1 MSTTLG
7 SRDWASVGNGEHANG
22 AFAPETRS
30 RMIGRSQAMDR
41 LFDLIARVAPT
52 RTSVLITGE
61 TGTGK
66 ELVAR
71 AVHDHSG
78 RADRPL
84 VAVNCS
90 ALPESL
96 LESELFGHVRGSFTG
111 AISTRHGLFEEASGG
126 TLFLDEV
133 STLSPMIQIKLL
145 RVLEERVVHRVGS
158 SHPVPVDFRLIA
170 ATNVDLDRLVANGT
184 FREDLHYRLNV
195 FPIRVPALRERP
207 ADIPLLADHFR
218 LMFGQENDID
228 PPRIPAAT
236 LERMMAYEWP
246 GNVREL
252 EHFIERAL
260 IMYAGTGEIHF
271 DAKQASH
278 RTETALIGKAL
289 DAEWDLDRL
298 EREYILATLE
308 KTAGH
313 RTRAAR
319 ILGVDRR
326 TLYRKLRRMAEREP
340 GRMVDPGTD

>member
-1 MSTTLG
+1 
-7 SRDWASVGNGEHANG
+7 
-22 AFAPETRS
+22 
-30 RMIGRSQAMDR
+30 
-41 LFDLIARVAPT
+41 
-52 RTSVLITGE
+52 
-61 TGTGK
+61 
-66 ELVAR
+66 
-71 AVHDHSG
+71 
-78 RADRPL
+78 
-84 VAVNCS
+84 
-90 ALPESL
+90 
-96 LESELFGHVRGSFTG
+96 VRGSFTG

-170 ATNVDLDRLVANGT
+170 ATNVDLDELVANGT

-207 ADIPLLADHFR
+207 ADIPLLVEHFR
-218 LMFGQENDID
+218 LKFGRENDID
-228 PPRIPAAT
+228 PARIPGAT

-278 RTETALIGKAL
+278 RTETGLIGTAL

-308 KTAGH
+308 KTGGH

-340 GRMVDPGTD
+340 GRMVDPGED